1 MSSFFLKL
9 IATDKVYYQGRVRSV
24 VLPETDGQHEILAH
38 HENLI
43 MAVKGGW
50 VKFQKEGEDTW
61 EEVIVGCG
69 MAQVVNN
76 RVMVLV
82 ETAESPE
89 EIDVRRASEAKER
102 AEEQLRQEQ
111 SIREYYHTQASLAR
125 AMERLKASN
134 KNL

>member
-50 VKFQKEGEDTW
+50 VKFQKKGK
-61 EEVIVGCG
+61 IPGK
-69 MAQVVNN
+69 
-76 RVMVLV
+76 R
-82 ETAESPE
+82 
-89 EIDVRRASEAKER
+89 
-102 AEEQLRQEQ
+102 
-111 SIREYYHTQASLAR
+111 
-125 AMERLKASN
+125 
-134 KNL
+134 